1 MDPAAHIRV
10 TNPISVEQGL
20 LRTSLLPNIV
30 RNIEDNARHFDT
42 FRLFEIGSEIHAR
55 PSGLPHEVPHLMAA
69 LFSRENGE
77 VGLLELKRLAEC
89 VLPEASV
96 RPAEARVYEH
106 PARAAEV
113 VWRGAVVGR
122 LYELHPSVIEGRAAI
137 LDIDLA
143 ATLAMDKLE
152 KRYQPIRRFPSSAF
166 DLSVIARVRDLAG
179 EIERKLVSFAGD
191 ELDRIEFLRQ
201 YSGAPLMEGSKSVSY
216 RLTISSGERTLTAE
230 DLTRVRTRIIEGM
243 RGLGYELRV

>member
-1 MDPAAHIRV
+1 M
-10 TNPISVEQGL
+10 
-20 LRTSLLPNIV
+20 
-30 RNIEDNARHFDT
+30 
-42 FRLFEIGSEIHAR
+42 
-55 PSGLPHEVPHLMAA
+55 
-69 LFSRENGE
+69 
-77 VGLLELKRLAEC
+77 
-89 VLPEASV
+89 
-96 RPAEARVYEH
+96 
-106 PARAAEV
+106 
-113 VWRGAVVGR
+113 
-122 LYELHPSVIEGRAAI
+122 IEGRAAI

-143 ATLAMDKLE
+143 ATLALDKSE

-166 DLSVIARVRDLAG
+166 DLSVIAEVRDLAG

-201 YSGAPLMEGSKSVSY
+201 YSGAPLMEGTKSVSY